1 MGHWNFVQYFACIT
15 ILTRHA
21 LTFVAIHFKR
31 VKNTQLVPAVGFYV
45 KGLFAFFVDDGSTKR
60 SLFVGI
66 KKGMTSC

>member
-1 MGHWNFVQYFACIT
+1 MVSLGLCNTV
-15 ILTRHA
+15 HA
-21 LTFVAIHFKR
+21 KPFFSRGTLTFVTVHFKR